1 MTSYRWLVDNSIMT
15 YDNFSPGQPAKKE
28 QLCVAMNAPKNLKW
42 VDNDCSAAAK
52 ALCEADL
59 VSIIYI
65 DTTF

>member
-1 MTSYRWLVDNSIMT
+1 MT